1 MLSKLNVMKVM
12 AMRVARLV
20 LDHSDG
26 NNTIEEILFGVLAVP
41 EVLWGKV
48 TMCQKRRE
56 LFVQG

>member
-12 AMRVARLV
+12 AMRVVRLV

-26 NNTIEEILFGVLAVP
+26 NNTIEEILFAVLAVP